1 MHLARTCS
9 LVVALF
15 FSGLAVAGSGEAQV
29 PVEDYCEWQVTDYEI
44 KEPLCSLKGDSKR
57 GRDIVSDSGRGNC
70 IACHTLPLK
79 HISVYGTIGPSLVDI
94 GKRLN
99 EGQLR
104 LRVADTRQ
112 INPMSIMPGFYRH
125 PSLINRPDRRYI
137 GRTFLTAQQ
146 VEDVVAYLKALK

>member
-1 MHLARTCS
+1 MCLLRSCG
-9 LVVALF
+9 LVAALCV
-15 FSGLAVAGSGEAQV
+15 SGLVHADSSAAQAHI
-29 PVEDYCEWQVTDYEI
+29 EDYCEWQVTNYEI
-44 KEPLCSLKGDSKR
+44 KEPLCGLKGDSQR
-57 GRDIVSDSGRGNC
+57 GKDIVSDSGRGNC

-94 GKRLN
+94 GERMN
-99 EGQLR
+99 EGQIR

-125 PSLINRPDRRYI
+125 PSLINRPARRYS

-146 VEDVVAYLKALK
+146 VEDVVAYLKTLK